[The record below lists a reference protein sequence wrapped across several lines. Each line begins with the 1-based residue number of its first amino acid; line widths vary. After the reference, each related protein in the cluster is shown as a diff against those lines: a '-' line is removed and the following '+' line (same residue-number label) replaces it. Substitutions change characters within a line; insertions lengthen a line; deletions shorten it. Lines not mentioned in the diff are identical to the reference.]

1 MDLNRN
7 IYQALNT
14 TKEKYK
20 NVLPKDFKEGAFI
33 EDVLYI
39 FYEYKITLKHTPKN
53 YKFGI

>member
-7 IYQALNT
+7 IYQALNQI
-14 TKEKYK
+14 KDKHK

-39 FYEYKITLKHTPKN
+39 FYEHK
-53 YKFGI
+53 